1 MQQWNSDNKNSTWSL
16 RQHSTLWLSK
26 TPKFSVVMPQ
36 SGFKL
41 SSDISHLTFQISQL
55 PYNDSPF
62 LLNASSK
69 VYNFILTCYSSMYY

>member
-1 MQQWNSDNKNSTWSL
+1 
-16 RQHSTLWLSK
+16 
-26 TPKFSVVMPQ
+26 MPQ

-41 SSDISHLTFQISQL
+41 SSDISHLTFQITQL
-55 PYNDSPF
+55 PYNDFPF